1 MEKGRGPGLWLC
13 GLGAPQVH
21 HEPSM
26 ARGGR
31 SSESGQDGTLAHRC
45 SLAAAEKGEGEVT
58 NPGAEGSEMIGR
70 RTEVA
75 AAEVPR

>member
-1 MEKGRGPGLWLC
+1 
-13 GLGAPQVH
+13 
-21 HEPSM
+21 M